1 MKPAWQSGSG
11 VKRAQ
16 EGPAGFQKAW
26 EGESIE
32 AAGGGR
38 LGGSGEWLLL
48 SSAGGLGKLSGQGA
62 GLRPG
67 GGREYKGPIVL
78 GELSRGPRQSGVSK
92 GACVYVGGAGQ
103 ETHGS
108 KGSKSSW
115 LANKAPSTPGGA
127 SGLLAVEVSAQL
139 ENYGNL
145 SLFYASKHSLHL
157 WWPPVLPKPFHP
169 EGSLGR
175 GCRGQGQQG

>member
-1 MKPAWQSGSG
+1 MGWGNLPA
-11 VKRAQ
+11 A
-16 EGPAGFQKAW
+16 
-26 EGESIE
+26 
-32 AAGGGR
+32 
-38 LGGSGEWLLL
+38 
-48 SSAGGLGKLSGQGA
+48 GKLSSQGA

-103 ETHGS
+103 ETRGS

-115 LANKAPSTPGGA
+115 LANKAPSTPGRG
-127 SGLLAVEVSAQL
+127 SGLLAVEVSARL

-145 SLFYASKHSLHL
+145 SLLYTSKHSLHL
-157 WWPPVLPKPFHP
+157 WWPPVLPKRFHLKAAWGGVAEGRISKGRGSSTTAFR
-169 EGSLGR
+169 EGSQL
-175 GCRGQGQQG
+175 CFFTTLA